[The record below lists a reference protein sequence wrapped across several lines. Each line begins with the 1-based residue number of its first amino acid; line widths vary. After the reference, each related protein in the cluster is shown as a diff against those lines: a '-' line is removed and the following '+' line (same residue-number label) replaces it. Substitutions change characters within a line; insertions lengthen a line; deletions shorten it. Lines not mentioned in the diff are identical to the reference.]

1 MDAEVSTVRRGR
13 LDVITGVRFV
23 AALVVFLCHIA
34 IYNFFAPDSAMG
46 GGLKFLFESGGL
58 MGVSFFF
65 MLSGFVLT
73 WSARSGEGY
82 GRFLRRR
89 LCKMYPNHLATFALA
104 MALYAAADT
113 SFLDSVLNVL
123 LLHSWRPEPGGGNGP
138 SWSLSCDLLFYLLF
152 PVLLPLIKRIRADRL
167 LWWAAGVVA
176 VILLLPVVAQVLPET
191 PRFPSSYDGT
201 MLGGVSMYPF
211 WFLLTFPPVRALD
224 FVLGILIARLVLT
237 GRFKVSVAQAGLVA
251 LAGYAV
257 SLVVPFNYTLDA
269 VSVIPMALLIGSVA
283 LFESRGG
290 VSWLGSPVMRR
301 LGEASFAFYLVHEI
315 VILVVRTAIGWDRHL
330 GLLPGLLAVA
340 IAFSVSL
347 GISFLLYHFVEM
359 PVMRNWA
366 GSRKPAPASGSPAP
380 TPALV
385 DEKPVGSGE
394 HGGGAGKA

>member
-1 MDAEVSTVRRGR
+1 MDAEAGTVRRGR

-34 IYNFFAPDSAMG
+34 IYNFFSPDSAMG

-73 WSARSGEGY
+73 WSAKPGEGY

-89 LCKMYPNHLATFALA
+89 LCKMYPNHLVTFALA

-113 SFLDSVLNVL
+113 DFLDSVLNVL

-152 PVLLPLIKRIRADRL
+152 PLLLPLIKRIRADRL
-167 LWWAAGVVA
+167 LWWGAGIAAVVL
-176 VILLLPVVAQVLPET
+176 VLPLVAQLLPET

-201 MLGGVSMYPF
+201 MLGGESMYPF

-224 FVLGILIARLVLT
+224 FVLGIIVARMVLT
-237 GRFKVSVAQAGLVA
+237 GRFRVTVPQAGAVALVA
-251 LAGYAV
+251 YAV
-257 SLVVPFNYTLDA
+257 SLFVPFHYTLDA
-269 VSVIPMALLIGSVA
+269 VSVIPMALLIGSTA

-315 VILVVRTAIGWDRHL
+315 VILVVRTAIGWETQL

-340 IAFSVSL
+340 VAFSVSL
-347 GISFLLYHFVEM
+347 GMSFLLYHFVEM
-359 PVMRNWA
+359 PVMRKWA
-366 GSRKPAPASGSPAP
+366 GPRKPAAASGTPVVPAP
-380 TPALV
+380 APA
-385 DEKPVGSGE
+385 DEKPVGSAE
-394 HGGGAGKA
+394 HGGSGSA